1 MSLIVNASPYTESDS
16 IDNKKKIKNQ
26 TIKKQNRPKL
36 PSINFTEDENDL
48 ADFRPLE
55 PPKIMKEPNMTKS
68 LEDEYITEGF
78 SNEGFNGGEKMM
90 NRVSEYPNKY
100 DEKPMSKM
108 QQHLQ
113 LTNSINSA
121 SHPIN
126 SSNMNV
132 PLSGIHEHTLTHEQ
146 KELNEKIDYMIKLLE
161 DQKHEKTE
169 GVMEDVILY
178 SFLGIFMIFLV
189 ESFTKKSTKYV
200 R

>member
-1 MSLIVNASPYTESDS
+1 MSLIVNASPYTESNS

-26 TIKKQNRPKL
+26 TLKKHNRPKL
-36 PSINFTEDENDL
+36 PSINFSEDENDL

-108 QQHLQ
+108 QQHIQ
-113 LTNSINSA
+113 LTNSLNSN

-126 SSNMNV
+126 SGSMTV
-132 PLSGIHEHTLTHEQ
+132 PLSEAHEHTLTHEQ